1 MRYGSSHH
9 TGGHWTLGTG
19 QLVYRARR
27 VQTLPHGPDTTQHCA
42 PCSGSAPA
50 ADIMSPS
57 CSPVFRH
64 RRLSANCYCH
74 CHMDLGL
81 GACLWQSAVL
91 LSPVVSLLLYCL
103 TLPLRLATNRATPV
117 QRGDWRQARWVRG
130 CRGLALRMSPDR
142 PGAVPMW
149 QLWAGKVCQ
158 DTATITFIDHSRSNK
173 FASVITGRLCSKAHF
188 WHWACKHSDS
198 AISII
203 MNFELK
209 TFQII
214 KWKIL

>member
-1 MRYGSSHH
+1 MGRHI
-9 TGGHWTLGTG
+9 TQVVTGHWALGSWCTEHGEYKHCRMVPTPLNTAHPAVALHLLQTSCHHHAHQCSDTGDYQQTVTVTVTLTRSMFVTVCRPPVTSGIIVVVLPNLALEAG
-19 QLVYRARR
+19 NQPGNSGAARG
-27 VQTLPHGPDTTQHCA
+27 LAPGPV
-42 PCSGSAPA
+42 SA
-50 ADIMSPS
+50 
-57 CSPVFRH
+57 
-64 RRLSANCYCH
+64 
-74 CHMDLGL
+74 
-81 GACLWQSAVL
+81 
-91 LSPVVSLLLYCL
+91 
-103 TLPLRLATNRATPV
+103 
-117 QRGDWRQARWVRG
+117 G

-214 KWKIL
+214 K

>member
-1 MRYGSSHH
+1 MRYWASHH
-9 TGGHWTLGTG
+9 TGGHWTLGTR

-57 CSPVFRH
+57 CSPVFRD
-64 RRLSANCYCH
+64 RRLGH
-74 CHMDLGL
+74 L
-81 GACLWQSAVL
+81 L
-91 LSPVVSLLLYCL
+91 LSLSHGPRSGSMFVTVCRPAVTSGIIVVVLPNLALEAGNQPGNSGAARGLAPGPVS
-103 TLPLRLATNRATPV
+103 A
-117 QRGDWRQARWVRG
+117 G

-173 FASVITGRLCSKAHF
+173 FASVITG
-188 WHWACKHSDS
+188 
-198 AISII
+198 
-203 MNFELK
+203 
-209 TFQII
+209 
-214 KWKIL
+214 

>member
-1 MRYGSSHH
+1 MRYGASHH
-9 TGGHWTLGTG
+9 TGGHWTLGSWCTEHGEYKHCRMVPTPLNTAHPAVALHLLQTSCHHHAHQCSDTG
-19 QLVYRARR
+19 DTQ
-27 VQTLPHGPDTTQHCA
+27 QTV
-42 PCSGSAPA
+42 S
-50 ADIMSPS
+50 
-57 CSPVFRH
+57 
-64 RRLSANCYCH
+64 CYCR
-74 CHMDLGL
+74 MDLGL

-173 FASVITGRLCSKAHF
+173 FASVITGRLCT
-188 WHWACKHSDS
+188 
-198 AISII
+198 
-203 MNFELK
+203 N
-209 TFQII
+209 
-214 KWKIL
+214 